1 MTINDIL
8 NNEALRR
15 KEFPIAKHKIYL
27 AHAAVSPLPARV
39 TRAINDYIKRASTRG
54 QFEYLHNKI
63 EEETRDLAA
72 RLLEARP
79 DEIAFVPS
87 TSAGL
92 SLIANG
98 LDWKRG
104 DNVII
109 ADGDFPANIYPWLN
123 LQRRGVEVRFI
134 PRKSSGVVSVSDVKS
149 QIDERTRLVSLSSV
163 HFVTG
168 APIDMNGIG
177 RLLRKNG
184 VLFCVDGIQSLGAMP
199 CSVRYV
205 DFLVA
210 DAHKWLLGPQGFGLL
225 FVRRQCWNQLHPP
238 LVGWK
243 SVRTP
248 KEFLN
253 IKLEFPDSAKRY
265 EPGSL
270 NIVGLIGLHAALSLI
285 LEIEVSVIA
294 KQIKILRTGLTDGL
308 MRKGYNVL
316 GVSSPAQATG
326 IASFK
331 RDDKETV
338 ALYQKLDKSGIIVS
352 LRDDLMGGKCIRVS
366 PHFYNTE
373 KEIHKFLSNI

>member
-1 MTINDIL
+1 MTW
-8 NNEALRR
+8 
-15 KEFPIAKHKIYL
+15 P
-27 AHAAVSPLPARV
+27 
-39 TRAINDYIKRASTRG
+39 
-54 QFEYLHNKI
+54 
-63 EEETRDLAA
+63 A
-72 RLLEARP
+72 RLLEATS

-92 SLIANG
+92 SIIATG
-98 LDWKRG
+98 LEWKKG

-109 ADGDFPANIYPWLN
+109 TDGDFPANIYPWLN
-123 LQRRGVEVRFI
+123 LKRCGVKVRFI
-134 PRKSSGVVSVSDVKS
+134 PRKSNGSVTLSDIKI
-149 QIDERTRLVSLSSV
+149 QIDGRTRLVSLSSV

-168 APIDMNGIG
+168 APIDIDGIG
-177 RLLRKNG
+177 RFLRKNG
-184 VLFCVDGIQSLGAMP
+184 VLFCVDAIQSLGAMP
-199 CSVRYV
+199 CSARYV

-225 FVRRQCWNQLHPP
+225 FVRRECWNQLHPS

-285 LEIEVSVIA
+285 LEIGISAIA
-294 KQIKILRTGLTDGL
+294 RQITILRTMLINGLQQ
-308 MRKGYNVL
+308 KGYNVL
-316 GVSSPAQATG
+316 GISSPDLPTG
-326 IASFK
+326 ITSFK
-331 RDDKETV
+331 RDDKQIV
-338 ALYQKLDKSGIIVS
+338 ALCQKLDESGIIIS
-352 LRDDLMGGKCIRVS
+352 LRDDLMGNKCIRVS

-373 KEIHKFLSNI
+373 KEIHTFLSNV

>member
-1 MTINDIL
+1 MNINDIL
-8 NNEALRR
+8 NNETLRQ
-15 KEFPIAKHKIYL
+15 KEFPVAKQKIYL
-27 AHAAVSPLPARV
+27 AHAAVCPLPAQV
-39 TRAINDYIKRASTRG
+39 IGAIKGYVRRASTRG
-54 QFEYLHNKI
+54 QFEYLHKKI

-72 RLLEARP
+72 RLLKATP

-92 SLIANG
+92 SLIAAG
-98 LDWKRG
+98 LDWKTG

-134 PRKSSGVVSVSDVKS
+134 PIKSNGAVSVSDIKS
-149 QIDERTRLVSLSSV
+149 QIDGRTRLVSLSSV

-168 APIDMNGIG
+168 VPIDIHSIG
-177 RLLRKNG
+177 SFLRKNG
-184 VLFCVDGIQSLGAMP
+184 ILFCVDAIQSLGAMP
-199 CSVRYV
+199 CSARYV

-225 FVRRQCWNQLHPP
+225 FVRRECWNQLH
-238 LVGWK
+238 LSLLGWK
-243 SVRTP
+243 SVLTP

-253 IKLEFPDSAKRY
+253 IKLQFPNSAKRY

-285 LEIEVSVIA
+285 LEIGVSAIA
-294 KQIKILRTGLTDGL
+294 RQITILRTMLTDGL
-308 MRKGYNVL
+308 QQKGYNVL
-316 GVSSPAQATG
+316 GISSSDLPTG
-326 IASFK
+326 IISFK
-331 RDDKETV
+331 REDKQID
-338 ALYQKLDKSGIIVS
+338 ALYQKLDESRIIVS
-352 LRDDLMGGKCIRVS
+352 LRDDLMGNKCIRVS

-373 KEIHKFLSNI
+373 KEIHTFLANV

>member
-8 NNEALRR
+8 NNETLRQ
-15 KEFPIAKHKIYL
+15 KEFPITRHKIYL
-27 AHAAVSPLPARV
+27 AHAAVSPLPAQV
-39 TRAINDYIKRASTRG
+39 IGAIKDYIRRASTRG
-54 QFEYLHNKI
+54 QFEYLYKKI
-63 EEETRDLAA
+63 EEETRDLAS
-72 RLLEARP
+72 RLLEATP
-79 DEIAFVPS
+79 DEIAFIPS

-92 SLIANG
+92 SLIAIG
-98 LDWKRG
+98 LDWKKG

-134 PRKSSGVVSVSDVKS
+134 PRKSNGFVTMSNIKS
-149 QIDERTRLVSLSSV
+149 QIDVQTRLVSLSSV

-168 APIDMNGIG
+168 APIDMHGIG
-177 RLLRKNG
+177 RFLRKNG
-184 VLFCVDGIQSLGAMP
+184 ILFCVDAIQSLGALP

-225 FVRRQCWNQLHPP
+225 FVRKECWNQLHPP

-243 SVRTP
+243 SVRSP
-248 KEFLN
+248 REFLN
-253 IKLEFPDSAKRY
+253 IQFEFPNSAKRY

-285 LEIEVSVIA
+285 LEIGVSAIA
-294 KQIKILRTGLTDGL
+294 RQINILRNMLVNGLQQ
-308 MRKGYNVL
+308 KGYNVL
-316 GVSSPAQATG
+316 GVSSPDLPTG
-326 IASFK
+326 IISFK
-331 RDDKETV
+331 RDNEQIA
-338 ALYQKLDKSGIIVS
+338 ALYQQLDKSGIIVS
-352 LRDDLMGGKCIRVS
+352 PRDDLMGDKCIRVS

-373 KEIHKFLSNI
+373 KEIYTFLSNI